1 MLFED
6 EMSLAFELRLPSW
19 LSLGC
24 EGWRNGWAMSM
35 MVSVSVDGR
44 FLRAVSES
52 MVSVQCCVVP
62 FDTSGSSIYLGI
74 TLLNSV
80 LISAR
85 HRTDRLE
92 TSLFTPHVLHVKVWG
107 RPAWS
112 ILACHLS
119 SSSIRGLRG

>member
-6 EMSLAFELRLPSW
+6 ETSLAFELRLPSS

-52 MVSVQCCVVP
+52 MVFVRRCVVP
-62 FDTSGSSIYLGI
+62 LDTVGSSIYLGI
-74 TLLNSV
+74 ALLNGV
-80 LISAR
+80 LISTR
-85 HRTDRLE
+85 HGTDRVE
-92 TSLFTPHVLHVKVWG
+92 ASLFTPRVLHVKVWG
-107 RPAWS
+107 RPARR
-112 ILACHLS
+112 ILAYHLS
-119 SSSIRGLRG
+119 SSSIRG